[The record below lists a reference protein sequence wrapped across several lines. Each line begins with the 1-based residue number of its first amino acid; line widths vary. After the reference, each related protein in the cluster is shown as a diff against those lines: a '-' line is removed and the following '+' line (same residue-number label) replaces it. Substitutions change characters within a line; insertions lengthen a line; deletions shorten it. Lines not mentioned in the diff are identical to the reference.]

1 MPEAAWEHRGT
12 EPGRVGGVKVFLG
25 RCSSNMAALSPVT
38 VNGGELDVRA
48 LSALAEETGRAL
60 RYTVCHRPRRTQ
72 GSPH

>member
-1 MPEAAWEHRGT
+1 M
-12 EPGRVGGVKVFLG
+12 FLG

-72 GSPH
+72 GSPHYVTGTEQQFDCRTML